1 MIGSEL
7 KSGGDK
13 RADEFMKSHPDAKV
27 STSHIPSSEGGI
39 AGLYMGVSDVAPMGD
54 DAKITDLM
62 PFYNTFGYM
71 PTEISVA
78 TGGYEKRGSLFAWAI
93 VANKDNPLT
102 EMYTHPPLP
111 RYGPHASA

>member
-39 AGLYMGVSDVAPMGD
+39 AGLYMGVSDVAPMRD

-62 PFYNTFGYM
+62 PFYNTFAYLR
-71 PTEISVA
+71 TESSVA
-78 TGGYEKRGSLFAWAI
+78 TGGYEKSGSSFAWAS
-93 VANKDNPLT
+93 VVDNCNPLDGMT
-102 EMYTHPPLP
+102 L
-111 RYGPHASA
+111 